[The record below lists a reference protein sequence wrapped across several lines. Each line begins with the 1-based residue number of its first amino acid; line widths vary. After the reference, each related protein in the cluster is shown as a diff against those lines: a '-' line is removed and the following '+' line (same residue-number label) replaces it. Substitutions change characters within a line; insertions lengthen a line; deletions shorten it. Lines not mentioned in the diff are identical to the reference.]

1 MRRFRVPLGQINA
14 TVGDLEHNVRLIVHG
29 IERARALGCGLV
41 AFPELAIPGYPPEA
55 LVFKPA
61 FIEANLRALDE
72 VTRASRG
79 LTVVVGFV
87 DRRDDIFNAAAVL
100 HDGTRAGVYHKQY
113 LPNYG
118 VFDENRYFQAGTE
131 APVFVAGDTTFAV
144 NVCED
149 IWYPAGPTTV
159 QALAGAELVVNINGS
174 PYHAGKARFRE
185 QMVSTRAVDDLVC
198 VAYVNMVGGQ
208 DELVFDG
215 ASMIVTEHG
224 ECVARGRMFEEDLV
238 VADLDL
244 EAVFRARLHDSR
256 RRKEKLRV
264 RETATRVSL
273 PALAAPDAPALPPRE
288 VATLSPV
295 EEVFG
300 ALVLGTRDYVRKNGF
315 KRVVIGL
322 SGGIDSSLVAAVAV
336 EALGRENVAGVGM
349 PSAYSSTGTR
359 RDAQRLAQHLGI
371 EFLTIPITPLL
382 NAYKR
387 SLAKAFKGMKEDV
400 TEENIQARIRGNLL
414 MALSNKFGW
423 LVLTTGNKSEYSVG
437 YTTLYG
443 DMAGGVAVGKD
454 RPKILVYEAAGHVNA
469 APGRALIPATVFERG
484 PSAGAR
490 PPRSPEQPIR
500 GGGCGGGANPT
511 SGKTSRANLAA
522 CLPQWSRART
532 SRWADRGG
540 TSTRST
546 VPPSIAWRRD
556 SPGCLGV
563 CGSPSRAGWGA
574 SPHTSFPG
582 GAPPAG
588 RPPAPRPAAREGT
601 STT

>member
-1 MRRFRVPLGQINA
+1 MRRFRVALGQINP
-14 TVGDLEHNVRLIVHG
+14 TVGDFDRNVRMIVDG
-29 IERARALGCGLV
+29 IERARALGCSLV
-41 AFPELAIPGYPPEA
+41 AFPELAITGYPPED
-55 LVFKPA
+55 LLFKPA
-61 FIEANLRALDE
+61 FIEANLRALDA

-79 LTVVVGFV
+79 LSVVAGFV
-87 DRRDDIFNAAAVL
+87 AKNADLFNAAAVL
-100 HDGTRAGVYHKQY
+100 RDGTRAGIYHKQY

-159 QALAGAELVVNINGS
+159 QALAGAELIVNINGS

-215 ASMIVTEHG
+215 ASMLVNEHG
-224 ECVARGRMFEEDLV
+224 ECIARGRMFEEDLV

-264 RETATRVSL
+264 RETATRISL
-273 PALAAPDAPALPPRE
+273 PALAA
-288 VATLSPV
+288 
-295 EEVFG
+295 G
-300 ALVLGTRDYVRKNGF
+300 
-315 KRVVIGL
+315 
-322 SGGIDSSLVAAVAV
+322 
-336 EALGRENVAGVGM
+336 
-349 PSAYSSTGTR
+349 
-359 RDAQRLAQHLGI
+359 DAQRLAKHLGI

-574 SPHTSFPG
+574 SPHTSCRGSAPPSGRPLASRRAPPG
-582 GAPPAG
+582 GAS
-588 RPPAPRPAAREGT
+588 T
-601 STT
+601 S